1 MFAGQNDLSFGIYV
15 VRQREAA
22 SEEKDCP
29 GPRDKRGSE
38 TYSNTRLRKD
48 LGKRKKLTTANAK
61 SQSKEKKK
69 KKNMLVSLRNE
80 KISRGGWSLENNKE
94 RTRL

>member
-1 MFAGQNDLSFGIYV
+1 MFAGQNDLSFRIYV

-22 SEEKDCP
+22 SEEKDCT

-38 TYSNTRLRKD
+38 NYSNTRLRKD

-61 SQSKEKKK
+61 SQRKEKKK
-69 KKNMLVSLRNE
+69 KKQNHVSFFE
-80 KISRGGWSLENNKE
+80 E
-94 RTRL
+94 